1 MSNTVDNI
9 DRVGQL
15 VQYTTNCVNECA
27 TVLDDL
33 TARVHNNA
41 CPHISDDELIQVQ
54 TMSAL
59 FINLI
64 KKVTRD

>member
-1 MSNTVDNI
+1 MTNTVDNI
-9 DRVGQL
+9 DRVTQL
-15 VQYTTNCVNECA
+15 VQHTTRCVDECA
-27 TVLDDL
+27 SVLDYL
-33 TARVHNNA
+33 TDKVNNNA
-41 CPHISDDELIQVQ
+41 CPRISDDELIQVQ

>member
-1 MSNTVDNI
+1 MTNTIDNMN
-9 DRVGQL
+9 RVREL
-15 VQYTTNCVNECA
+15 VHYTTNCVNECA
-27 TVLDDL
+27 NLLDYL
-33 TARVHNNA
+33 TAKVNDDN
-41 CPHISDDELIQVQ
+41 CPRISDDELIQVQ